1 VSHSTSRLR
10 AGARRRVL
18 AAVGIGLATAI
29 VGSGCAA
36 GQIAH
41 TAQISSAVE
50 GSHGTVGPIAVRDV
64 KLAYPQ
70 DGRYT
75 AGEDARV
82 TLVLA
87 NAGIEDD
94 VLTAVRSD
102 AADSVVFQ
110 SGQSGDSATPLE
122 TQSPSESVAPGE
134 ESLPGQESSLTVPG
148 NENVLAYADG
158 PRITLLGLNR
168 DLLPSQT
175 VKLTFTFRDAGEVTL
190 DAPVA
195 IPATPGTQP
204 TPVDIHPTD

>member
-1 VSHSTSRLR
+1 MSHSTSRLR
-10 AGARRRVL
+10 VGARRRVL
-18 AAVGIGLATAI
+18 TAVGIGLATAI

-70 DGRYT
+70 NGRYT

-102 AADSVVFQ
+102 AADRVVF
-110 SGQSGDSATPLE
+110 QSGDSATPVE

-134 ESLPGQESSLTVPG
+134 ETLPGQESSLTVPG

-195 IPATPGTQP
+195 IPATPGVQP